1 MQSTESGFSMGMAV
15 GLLIVLLV
23 IVLLLTM
30 APVGQE
36 GRPILDIRLGGS

>member
-1 MQSTESGFSMGMAV
+1 MQSTGGGFSMGMAV

-23 IVLLLTM
+23 IVLVLTM
-30 APVGQE
+30 APVGNE